1 MATHGAAYKPV
12 LLKVQ
17 TTHSDRADHP
27 GAHSTQ
33 PPAFGSFT
41 DDAALWLKVTPQH
54 GGFF

>member
-1 MATHGAAYKPV
+1 MATPGAAYKPV

-41 DDAALWLKVTPQH
+41 DDAALWL
-54 GGFF
+54 